1 MSFLRRRMA
10 SDSFKYDNQDWDIVW
25 DYSMGLPEDNGFTK
39 TIDGANISDELTDN
53 GLLISVN
60 SGGYIRYKPIGF
72 ETCNE
77 GIYEVEVKIISNS
90 AVLGQGLRLQLTNDN
105 LSRGGVS
112 FFVNQ
117 NNKMFY
123 FDTSGY
129 TQIGIC
135 NYNEWLK
142 FRIEIINNIGY
153 VYLNNQQIY
162 SSNKF
167 TTMNMT
173 FHNRFIVQGAIECYV
188 RSIRFKRIS

>member
-1 MSFLRRRMA
+1 MILSRRRNMMI
-10 SDSFKYDNQDWDIVW
+10 DSINNENENWDLEW
-25 DYSMGLPEDNGFTK
+25 DYTMGDPLENGFSKQTGK
-39 TIDGANISDELTDN
+39 YNPTMTQDGLYFDCVGSDLYGIYPTDYPN
-53 GLLISVN
+53 C
-60 SGGYIRYKPIGF
+60 
-72 ETCNE
+72 TD
-77 GIYEVEVKIISNS
+77 GIYEMEAKIIVNN
-90 AVLGQGLRLQLTNDN
+90 AILGQGLRLQLTNDN
-105 LSRGGVS
+105 SSRGGVS

-173 FHNRFIVQGAIECYV
+173 FHNRFIVQGTIECYV
-188 RSIRFKRIS
+188 RSIKIKKIS